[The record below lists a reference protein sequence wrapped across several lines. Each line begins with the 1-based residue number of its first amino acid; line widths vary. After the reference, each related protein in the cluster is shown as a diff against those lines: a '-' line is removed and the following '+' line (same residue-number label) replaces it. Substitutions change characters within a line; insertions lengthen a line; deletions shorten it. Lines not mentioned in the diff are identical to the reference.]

1 MPDRAPPVPH
11 SPGRLALPVA
21 LVYAAFGIT
30 WIVSSDRLL
39 SIWVRDP
46 ELLTRMQTWK
56 GMAFVLVTSLLL
68 WWLARAGFALQDGMR
83 AQLSRREHDWRAMFD
98 DNPLPMWV
106 CARASGRMLA
116 VNDAA
121 TRHYGYTR
129 PEFMALT
136 VADLERAPAN
146 AAEVAAGIAPADGCG
161 DVRRHYR
168 QGGEALE
175 VEVLMR
181 DTEFGGCSATLVLVH
196 DVSARCRIERRLA
209 VGEARL
215 QLAMHATGLGLWEY
229 AVARDTV
236 ESDEQVARMLAR
248 PREAF
253 HESRA
258 EWVAR
263 AHPDDAAAVC
273 ACFRA
278 YLAGEADGYCSEFR
292 MRNDHGEYRWFRS
305 VGRIVER
312 DEAGR
317 PARVVGTCLD
327 ITAQVLTR
335 QELEGA
341 RRLTEQAAALARQS
355 ELSSRLLG
363 VQEEER
369 RKLARELHDEI
380 GQQLT
385 ALIFNLH
392 ALAREGASDWARE
405 RLADCRAIVD
415 HTLASI
421 RDRVLDLRPPM
432 LDDLGLGP
440 AVQSYCRRQ
449 AERAGV
455 RIMVAGADALGRHAR
470 QTETVAFRTVQ
481 EAVNNA
487 LRHGAPAQIRVR
499 LTVDGANLTVWV
511 EDDGSGFA
519 DASPPDGHRGLG
531 LAGMRERVALAG
543 GGVEIDSAAGQ
554 GTRIRVTLPLA
565 QGARA

>member
-1 MPDRAPPVPH
+1 MPDRARPVPH

-21 LVYAAFGIT
+21 LIYAAFVIA
-30 WIVSSDRLL
+30 WIVFSDRLL

-46 ELLTRMQTWK
+46 ELLTRMQSWK
-56 GMAFVLVTSLLL
+56 GAAFVLVTSLLL
-68 WWLARAGFALQDGMR
+68 WWLARAGFALQSGMR
-83 AQLSRREHDWRAMFD
+83 EQLLRSEHDWRTIFD

-106 CARASGRMLA
+106 CERASGRMLA

-121 TRHYGYTR
+121 ARRYGYTR

-146 AAEVAAGIAPADGCG
+146 AAEVAAEIAPADGCG
-161 DVRRHYR
+161 GVRRHYR

-175 VEVLMR
+175 VEVLAR
-181 DTEFGGCSATLVLVH
+181 DTEFGGRSATLVLV
-196 DVSARCRIERRLA
+196 
-209 VGEARL
+209 
-215 QLAMHATGLGLWEY
+215 
-229 AVARDTV
+229 
-236 ESDEQVARMLAR
+236 
-248 PREAF
+248 
-253 HESRA
+253 
-258 EWVAR
+258 
-263 AHPDDAAAVC
+263 
-273 ACFRA
+273 
-278 YLAGEADGYCSEFR
+278 
-292 MRNDHGEYRWFRS
+292 
-305 VGRIVER
+305 
-312 DEAGR
+312 
-317 PARVVGTCLD
+317 

-335 QELEGA
+335 QELESA

-355 ELSSRLLG
+355 ELSSRLLS

-405 RLADCRAIVD
+405 RLADCRAIVED
-415 HTLASI
+415 TLASI

-455 RIMVAGADALGRHAR
+455 RIVVAGADALGRHAR

-499 LTVDGANLTVWV
+499 LTVDGAYLTVWV
-511 EDDGSGFA
+511 EDDGSGFP
-519 DASPPDGHRGLG
+519 DASPPDGRRGLG